1 MWGSEWLVRTTLVI
15 GLLALLLAGT
25 GCGSSDGASATAL
38 ARVEAENA
46 KLRRA
51 DARLAERVASLEAA
65 TRRLTTTIATL
76 RANDRALETG
86 VYAAQHDIVCRNDPT
101 YRCRVPLGQPGA
113 LSESADRPGRI
124 FATPLP

>member
-1 MWGSEWLVRTTLVI
+1 MRGSQWLGRTTLVI
-15 GLLALLLAGT
+15 GLLALLLTAT
-25 GCGSSDGASATAL
+25 GCGSSDGASAKSV

-46 KLRRA
+46 KLKRA
-51 DARLAERVASLEAA
+51 DARLADRVASLEVAA
-65 TRRLTTTIATL
+65 RRMAAVIATL

-86 VYAAQHDIVCRNDPT
+86 VYAAQHDVVCRNDPT

-113 LSESADRPGRI
+113 LSESADKPGRI